1 MKVLLYLS
9 IGLTVGSLSGS
20 LGIGGGVLLVPVL
33 IWLCE
38 FEPGRAAGTS
48 LAVLMI
54 PVCFPAAWKAFGQG
68 RVDLEAALWI
78 AAAFAVGAYGG
89 ASAVPHLP
97 EPTLHLLFGF
107 LLIVVGVRFVFAG
120 GLEADCSM
128 TGMTAHIL
136 AGTAVLAACV
146 AGRRQLGAL
155 TSWHSTGTSRD
166 NSERIHDY
174 YI

>member
-1 MKVLLYLS
+1 MKILLYLS
-9 IGLTVGSLSGS
+9 IGLTVGSL
-20 LGIGGGVLLVPVL
+20 GIGGGVLLVPIL

-38 FEPGRAAGTS
+38 FEPARAAGTS

-89 ASAVPHLP
+89 AAAVPFLP
-97 EPTLHLLFGF
+97 KSTLRLLFGF
-107 LLIVVGVRFVFAG
+107 LLIVVGVRFVGAARP
-120 GLEADCSM
+120 EADCSL
-128 TGMTAHIL
+128 TGVTASVL
-136 AGTAVLAACV
+136 TGLAVLAACV

-155 TSWHSTGTSRD
+155 TSWRAPGLGMDS
-166 NSERIHDY
+166 SERIHDY
-174 YI
+174 HI